1 MRLSL
6 KLIIIFLISSFS
18 LSGQSYDYSK
28 KHEFSYRDFNKLNS
42 LGLDIEN
49 KTYDNLKLRYI
60 LSVHKRSKLNN
71 VIGTI
76 FRTGAY
82 VAGGFGVLLLAT
94 VPSQDTGLG
103 AGIATL
109 VGAAFLSVGAIGY
122 GVSVPFK
129 MASKRRGFERDIMI
143 QKLIEKN
150 IENIKIKRHLLISTN
165 LQINVLFDF
174 SSIKYVCGLYL
185 KLNILDE

>member
-28 KHEFSYRDFNKLNS
+28 KHEFSYRDINKLNS

-129 MASKRRGFERDIMI
+129 MASKRRGFEMDIMI

-150 IENIKIKRHLLISTN
+150 IENIKTKSEL
-165 LQINVLFDF
+165 
-174 SSIKYVCGLYL
+174 
-185 KLNILDE
+185 

>member
-1 MRLSL
+1 MRVTF
-6 KLIIIFLISSFS
+6 KLIILLFISSFS
-18 LSGQSYDYSK
+18 LSGQSYDNAK
-28 KHEFSYRDFNKLNS
+28 KHEFSYRDINNLYR

-49 KTYDNLKLRYI
+49 KTYDDLRLRYI

-122 GVSVPFK
+122 GASVPFK

-143 QKLIEKN
+143 QKLNEKN
-150 IENIKIKRHLLISTN
+150 IGNIKTKP
-165 LQINVLFDF
+165 
-174 SSIKYVCGLYL
+174 
-185 KLNILDE
+185 KL

>member
-6 KLIIIFLISSFS
+6 KLIIVFLIFSFS

-28 KHEFSYRDFNKLNS
+28 KHEFSYRDINKLNS

-49 KTYDNLKLRYI
+49 KTYDDLKLRYI

-82 VAGGFGVLLLAT
+82 VVGGFGVLFLAT
-94 VPSQDTGLG
+94 IPSQDTGLG
-103 AGIATL
+103 AGIAVL
-109 VGAAFLSVGAIGY
+109 AGAACLSVGAIGY

-143 QKLIEKN
+143 QKLIKKN
-150 IENIKIKRHLLISTN
+150 IENIKTKSEL
-165 LQINVLFDF
+165 
-174 SSIKYVCGLYL
+174 
-185 KLNILDE
+185 

>member
-1 MRLSL
+1 MRVTF
-6 KLIIIFLISSFS
+6 KLIILLFISSFS

-28 KHEFSYRDFNKLNS
+28 KHEFSYRDINKLNS

-94 VPSQDTGLG
+94 VPSRDTGLG

-109 VGAAFLSVGAIGY
+109 FGAAFLSVGAIGY

-150 IENIKIKRHLLISTN
+150 IENIKTKSEL
-165 LQINVLFDF
+165 
-174 SSIKYVCGLYL
+174 
-185 KLNILDE
+185 